1 MPVYRID
8 HISAPLLPAETT
20 LGFMLKLGRFRN
32 CRLISK
38 RTIYGLLLGSINRN
52 DVGSPT
58 RFSVLAWRY
67 ALVPTERQANSIHI
81 ENAGAKPLTSH
92 APASPLSINENPTY
106 SAPVRR
112 STSSAIIYS
121 SSVGITATV
130 TAEPAALITCAPLPT
145 AALFFSRSTRTPSHS
160 RHSQNA

>member
-1 MPVYRID
+1 MPIYRID

-38 RTIYGLLLGSINRN
+38 RTIYGLPFGSINRN
-52 DVGSPT
+52 DVGSPPASRSSRGGT
-58 RFSVLAWRY
+58 HSS
-67 ALVPTERQANSIHI
+67 PTERQTNSIHI
-81 ENAGAKPLTSH
+81 ENAGAKPLKSH